1 MLAGE
6 KCEGTSKVM
15 VCLVVAQWLFVE
27 TQCLRGEGRQGELMV
42 RDCGEVRQGKGG
54 ESGPLWQGT
63 ISHVLTLAHTFAH
76 IHTNAAAAVIGLS
89 LQPFLPMDVTH
100 SLR

>member
-27 TQCLRGEGRQGELMV
+27 ILCLRGEGRQGELMV

-54 ESGPLWQGT
+54 GVRAIVAMYNQSSANTGT
-63 ISHVLTLAHTFAH
+63 HFRTY
-76 IHTNAAAAVIGLS
+76 
-89 LQPFLPMDVTH
+89 TH
-100 SLR
+100 